1 MNYYDIVHDDPEFL
15 VLNKPEGV
23 VVHAG
28 AGVQTTSLVDV
39 LLADGVPLADMGDP
53 VRRGII
59 HRLDRD
65 TDGLMV
71 VAKTVGAYEAISA
84 QFKARTV
91 EKAYYAV
98 VYGDVADDGFD
109 LDAPMGRDRNRR
121 YMRSTSSYVQGTL
134 KEAFTTIQVIK
145 RYNTKTWVRA
155 LPKTGRTHQIRVHLA
170 AAGFPVIG
178 DPLYM
183 DSRRRKQKRGK
194 ERPTGQLLQSYAL
207 AFDHPSRAERMEF
220 ELPVSKRLGVS

>member
-1 MNYYDIVHDDPEFL
+1 MKFYDIVHDDDEFF
-15 VLNKPEGV
+15 VINKPAGV

-28 AGVQTTSLVDV
+28 AGVQTKSLVDA
-39 LLADGVPLADMGDP
+39 LTEDGIALADMGDP

-65 TDGLMV
+65 TYGLMV
-71 VAKTVGAYEAISA
+71 IAKTVGAYEAISA
-84 QFKARTV
+84 QFRERTV
-91 EKAYYAV
+91 TKGYYAV
-98 VYGDVADDGFD
+98 VYGDIVDDELI
-109 LDAPMGRDRNRR
+109 LDTPMGRDRNRR
-121 YMRSTSSYVQGTL
+121 YMRSTVSYIKGTL
-134 KEAFTTIQVIK
+134 KEAYTTIQVIK

-155 LPKTGRTHQIRVHLA
+155 LPKTGRTHQIRVHLT

-183 DSRRRKQKRGK
+183 DIRRRKQKKGK
-194 ERPTGQLLQSYAL
+194 ERPTGQLLQSYL
-207 AFDHPSRAERMEF
+207 LHFDHPARAERLEF